1 MAFRGSFGRIYRKHS
16 HICTPL
22 QLLDGGQV
30 PKNIGWRIFFKLF
43 FMIKTLEMMKGG
55 SDQAWLQ
62 QTVEY
67 RAALDCSYVDTRVD
81 VGDGHC
87 VSHKNGA
94 ESVLEFD
101 CGHIY
106 RRASQ
111 EPRYPGPLFIR
122 TRCPDTS
129 SKATLWMKTQ
139 NEGSLT
145 PPCKL

>member
-111 EPRYPGPLFIR
+111 GR
-122 TRCPDTS
+122 
-129 SKATLWMKTQ
+129 
-139 NEGSLT
+139 
-145 PPCKL
+145 